1 MDRRKHDEQKEIIK
15 EVMQEW
21 LDKQFATF
29 GKWTM
34 KGFASMA
41 FFVVMYFWLNGHGV
55 DLKAMAIQQLQTA
68 ATVHP

>member
-1 MDRRKHDEQKEIIK
+1 
-15 EVMQEW
+15 MQEW